1 MKGDIVQTQLTM
13 TYPVMVEGETLTL
26 VGEIVQDCSAVGQ
39 LVAVLQQMLLSCSEL
54 VKMLTTV
61 Q

>member
-1 MKGDIVQTQLTM
+1 VKGDIVQTQLTM

-39 LVAVLQQMLLSCSEL
+39 LVAVLQQML
-54 VKMLTTV
+54 
-61 Q
+61 

>member
-1 MKGDIVQTQLTM
+1 M

-26 VGEIVQDCSAVGQ
+26 VGETVQDCSAVGQ